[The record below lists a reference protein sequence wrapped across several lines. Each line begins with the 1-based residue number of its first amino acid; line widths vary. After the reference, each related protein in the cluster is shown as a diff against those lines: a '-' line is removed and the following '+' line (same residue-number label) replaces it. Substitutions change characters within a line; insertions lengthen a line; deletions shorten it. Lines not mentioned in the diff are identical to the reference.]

1 MREKSDVVRGAWSI
15 DDKSNRRAADAFVF
29 TFAVMVLLRGFE
41 ANPAFAAV
49 MAVALGLYAR
59 FVLGVVV
66 EEYAGGTAVD
76 TSSPV

>member
-1 MREKSDVVRGAWSI
+1 AV
-15 DDKSNRRAADAFVF
+15 DAFVF

-41 ANPAFAAV
+41 ANAVFAVV

-66 EEYAGGTAVD
+66 EEYADGNYVD
-76 TSSPV
+76 TSGSPA